1 LIPAAVGYVVAM
13 MPGPIGDLAL
23 LSDCQTAALVT
34 RDGSVDWWPGPRF
47 DGPSVFAR
55 LLDPDAGHLSV
66 RPATPSTTSTRA
78 YLDGTLVLRTEHR
91 AGDATLVVT
100 DALALDPAAEGH
112 EIGLDVPHALV
123 RVLEAVGGDVDVEVE
138 YVPRT
143 EYGLVVPRLTRERGA
158 IVTIGGPEQ
167 VTLTGADELELDD
180 SSAHGV
186 LTLRAGER
194 RGIVVRRGAAAT
206 LALDGPSMLEGT
218 IGAWRSWSALHGGHG
233 GPYAGAVELGARV
246 LQGLTYQP
254 SGAIV
259 AAPSTSL
266 PETLGASANWDY
278 RYAWLRD
285 ASLVARALLGA
296 TCSEEARRYF
306 EWMTGAAVSC
316 RASSHVQIVFG
327 VRGERNLEERAL
339 DHLRGFADSR
349 PVRIG
354 NAAWRQKQLDV
365 MGEILD
371 VAWSLGDEL
380 ELDEFSA
387 AFLCQLADRAARQWQ
402 EPDTGMWESRGP
414 ARHHTM
420 SKVMCWV
427 ALDRA
432 ARLGARLGEHAT
444 PRDWRRAAD
453 RVRATVLHE
462 AWSERRGAFAGVCG
476 SDALDSAL
484 LLMPAFGFVAANDDR
499 MASTAA
505 AIESA
510 LGDGGLLRRHEELDE
525 QGAFLPSTF
534 WLAAW
539 RAQAGD
545 ADAAR
550 AAFERAAGCANDVGL
565 LAEMV
570 DPATGA
576 ALGNM
581 PQALSHVGL
590 VDAAAR
596 IADAERAPA
605 GGGVR

>member
-1 LIPAAVGYVVAM
+1 MSGSIA
-13 MPGPIGDLAL
+13 DLAL

-66 RPATPSTTSTRA
+66 RPAGHGATTQRA

-91 AGDATLVVT
+91 VAGATLVVT
-100 DALALDPAAEGH
+100 DALALEPTAEGH
-112 EIGLDVPHALV
+112 EIGVHVPHALV
-123 RVLEAVGGDVDVEVE
+123 RVLEAAGGDVDVLVE

-143 EYGLVVPRLTRERGA
+143 EYGLATPRLTRERGT
-158 IVTIGGPEQ
+158 IVTVGGPER
-167 VTLTGADELELDD
+167 VTLTGANELELGDR
-180 SSAHGV
+180 SARGV
-186 LTLRAGER
+186 LRLRAGER
-194 RGIVVRRGAAAT
+194 RGLVVRRGCDAA
-206 LALDGPSMLEGT
+206 LALDGPAMLEGT
-218 IGAWRSWSALHGGHG
+218 IGAWRSWSALHAGHDV
-233 GPYAGAVELGARV
+233 PYAEQVAHCALV

-259 AAPSTSL
+259 AAPTTSL
-266 PETLGASANWDY
+266 PETLGGSANWDY

-296 TCSEEARRYF
+296 TCPDEARRYF
-306 EWMTGAAVSC
+306 EWMTRAAVSC
-316 RASSHVQIVFG
+316 RASAHVQIVFG
-327 VRGERNLEERAL
+327 VQGERNLEERAL

-387 AFLCQLADRAARQWQ
+387 GFLCQLADRAAEQWR
-402 EPDTGMWESRGP
+402 EPDTGMWETRGP
-414 ARHHTM
+414 SRHHTM

-432 ARLGARLGEHAT
+432 ARLGRRLGAHAA
-444 PRDWRRAAD
+444 PQRWRRAAE
-453 RVRATVLHE
+453 RVHATVLRE

-476 SDALDSAL
+476 GDRLDAAL
-484 LLMPAFGFVAANDDR
+484 LLLPAFGFVAADDSR
-499 MASTAA
+499 MARTAA
-505 AIESA
+505 AIEAA
-510 LGDGGLLRRHEELDE
+510 LGGGGLLRRHEDLDE
-525 QGAFLPSTF
+525 QGAFLPATF

-539 RAQAGD
+539 RAQSGD
-545 ADAAR
+545 ADGAR
-550 AAFERAAGCANDVGL
+550 TAFERAAGCANDLGL
-565 LAEMV
+565 LAEMA
-570 DPATGA
+570 DPASGA

-590 VDAAAR
+590 VDAASR
-596 IADAERAPA
+596 IGDAERAPA
-605 GGGVR
+605 QRSVA